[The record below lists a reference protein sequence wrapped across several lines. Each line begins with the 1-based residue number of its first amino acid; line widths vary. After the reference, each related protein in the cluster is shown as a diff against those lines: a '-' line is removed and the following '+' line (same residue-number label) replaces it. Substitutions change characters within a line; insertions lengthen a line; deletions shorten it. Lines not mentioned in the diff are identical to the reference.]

1 MSQQEKILVSA
12 CLAGVNCR
20 YDGKNNDNIKIKKLI
35 ESGKDIIFVCPE
47 QLGGLSTPRVPAE
60 LIEDKILDKTGK
72 DVTSNFQKGA
82 EETLK
87 IAKMFNIKFAIL
99 KAKSPSCGSKQI
111 YDGTFSDT
119 LTKGEGVTTTLLK
132 KNGIEIINE
141 YELVLK
147 D

>member
-141 YELVLK
+141 YEITLR

>member
-60 LIEDKILDKTGK
+60 LIGDKILDKTGK

-141 YELVLK
+141 YEITLR